1 MSGQQVVTKRSQ
13 PNRPK
18 PDYKLGKI
26 YRITN
31 PNNTKY
37 YIGSTILT
45 LEKRLEQHKRAK
57 ASFDKGNKSAKKL
70 ASFELLGEGCNIELL
85 KNYPCK
91 NRTALQKEEGE
102 LIRNHKEGITNFF
115 VAGVSLHDFFK
126 AYGVMKKISKNFK

>member
-1 MSGQQVVTKRSQ
+1 MSGQQVVTKRTEG
-13 PNRPK
+13 RPK

-37 YIGSTILT
+37 YIGSTILS
-45 LEKRLEQHKRAK
+45 LEKRLEQHTRAK

-115 VAGVSLHDFFK
+115 VAGVSLHDWFK
-126 AYGVMKKISKNFK
+126 AYGIMKKISKNFKA